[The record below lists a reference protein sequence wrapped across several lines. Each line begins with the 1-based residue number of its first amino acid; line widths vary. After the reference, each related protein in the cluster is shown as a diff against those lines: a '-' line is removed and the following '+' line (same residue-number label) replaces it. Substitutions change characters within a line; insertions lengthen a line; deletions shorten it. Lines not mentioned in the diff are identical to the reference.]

1 MKLSRIASARSITR
15 KALIGVVVSE
25 EGLSDLEALLPE
37 LPLEGTP
44 DLSGFKGKKDDSLFF
59 HSRDGQPLLVI
70 GAGAGDSLTAD
81 GLRNLGAQICDKAR
95 EKKWGEIAFVHVPMA
110 GFSLRDQ
117 VLPVVEG
124 IALAN
129 YRFAEY
135 LSEKKKEKSP
145 LIDKIQVL
153 STDSGIKKDLDRL
166 AIVAENTHLC
176 RDMVNRGTDHA
187 GPEDVAR
194 EAQKLKKKKNVTCQ
208 VYGPKE
214 IERMGMGLLHAVS
227 MGSRRPP
234 RFVLLTYRG
243 AGKQDPFL
251 ALAGK
256 GITFDSGGVNLK
268 RTGHIETMRMDMAGA
283 ATVLYTFKAAVELG
297 IRKNIYALLPL
308 TENMLSRLSFLP
320 GNVYR
325 AYDGTTVEI
334 GNTDAE
340 GRLVLADA
348 MAYAADKLKPAAIID
363 VATLTGACVVTFG
376 ETVAACM
383 TTVDDMHESLTEA
396 SQSTGE
402 KIWRLPFFEDY
413 DDRMKSDIA
422 DISNMSTEKNAGTI
436 SAGVF
441 LRHFTKDIPWAH
453 LDIAGAAWYSKKRG
467 YRPKH
472 ATGFGLRLLLEFVE
486 SWEG

>member
-1 MKLSRIASARSITR
+1 MKLSRIPSIKSLSS
-15 KALIGVVVSE
+15 KALICVVVSE
-25 EGLSDLEALLPE
+25 EGLPE
-37 LPLEGTP
+37 LETLLKELPIQGTP
-44 DLSGFKGKKDDSLFF
+44 DLSGFMGEKDDSLFF
-59 HSRDGQPLLVI
+59 HSRDGQPLLLSGV
-70 GAGAGDSLTAD
+70 GPAESCTTER
-81 GLRNLGAQICDKAR
+81 LRNLGAGICNRAR
-95 EKKWGEIAFVHVPMA
+95 DKKWNEIACVHIPVP
-110 GFSLRDQ
+110 GLSLRDQ
-117 VLPVVEG
+117 LLPVTEG

-129 YRFAEY
+129 YRFVEY
-135 LSEKKKEKSP
+135 VSDKNKEKSP
-145 LIDKIQVL
+145 LLDKIQVL
-153 STDSGIKKDLDRL
+153 STDTGIKKDLDRL
-166 AIVAENTHLC
+166 SVVARNTHMC
-176 RDMVNRGTDHA
+176 RDMVNRGSDHA

-194 EAQKLKKKKNVTCQ
+194 EALKLKKLKNVTCQ
-208 VYGPKE
+208 AYGPKE

-234 RFVLLTYRG
+234 RFVVLTYRG
-243 AGKQDPFL
+243 AGKQEPFL
-251 ALAGK
+251 ALVGK

-283 ATVLYTFKAAVELG
+283 ATVLYTFKTAVELG
-297 IRKNIYALLPL
+297 LKKNLHALLPL
-308 TENMLSRLSFLP
+308 TENMLSSLSFLP

-348 MAYAADKLKPAAIID
+348 ISYAADKLKPAAMID
-363 VATLTGACVVTFG
+363 VATLTGACIVTFG

-383 TTVDDMHESLTEA
+383 TPFDDMHNALTEA

-422 DISNMSTEKNAGTI
+422 DISNMSSEKNAGTI

-441 LRHFTKDIPWAH
+441 LRHFTKEVAWAH
-453 LDIAGAAWYSKKRG
+453 IDIAGAAWYSKKRG

-472 ATGFGLRLLLEFVE
+472 ATGFGLRLLLDFIE
-486 SWEG
+486 SWQK